1 MICPNCGRETPDG
14 MSFCFNC
21 GAKLVAQSQTQQAQ
35 AAAQQQAAQAQAAAQ
50 QQAAQAQE
58 QARRAAEQAQREA
71 AERAQREAAERAQRE
86 AAERAQREAA
96 EAQARAQ
103 REAAEAQ
110 ARAQR
115 EAAERA
121 QQAQAAAQQQAAQ
134 AQQAAQQ
141 QAAQN
146 PYPYG
151 AQFNQQPQQFGPQ
164 GSRQYGPQQYG
175 PQGPQQYGPQGPQQY
190 APQPPK
196 QPSKFDKLLK
206 GEPAFLKD
214 FYTKRYNTFLAVCSL
229 ISIAFAGAVFA
240 FFAGAFGVKGSVGYT
255 LSILFLAAAA
265 FGASVAAQLF
275 LSGKKPIGWIL
286 TLAAGGLRVTTIL
299 ITMIGL
305 FDMGDGDITSLTLFN
320 CFYSIFAL
328 MIQGALVA
336 FAVLVFLKNK
346 EEYK

>member
-21 GAKLVAQSQTQQAQ
+21 GAKLVAQSQAQQAQ

-71 AERAQREAAERAQRE
+71 AERAQREAAEAQARAQREAAERAQRE

-103 REAAEAQ
+103 REAAE
-110 ARAQR
+110 
-115 EAAERA
+115 RA
-121 QQAQAAAQQQAAQ
+121 QQEQA
-134 AQQAAQQ
+134 AAQQ

-164 GSRQYGPQQYG
+164 GSQQYGPQQYG

>member
-21 GAKLVAQSQTQQAQ
+21 GAKLVAQSQAQQAQ
-35 AAAQQQAAQAQAAAQ
+35 AAAQQQAA
-50 QQAAQAQE
+50 E
-58 QARRAAEQAQREA
+58 Q
-71 AERAQREAAERAQRE
+71 AQRE

-115 EAAERA
+115 EAQEAAERA
-121 QQAQAAAQQQAAQ
+121 QREAQAAAQQQAAQ
-134 AQQAAQQ
+134 AQQQ
-141 QAAQN
+141 AQN

-151 AQFNQQPQQFGPQ
+151 QQFNQQPYGPQ
-164 GSRQYGPQQYG
+164 GPQQAYGPQQYG

-190 APQPPK
+190 GPQAPQQFAPQAPK

-229 ISIAFAGAVFA
+229 ISIAFDGAVFA
-240 FFAGAFGVKGSVGYT
+240 LVYGLFGSSKSVGFT
-255 LSILFLAAAA
+255 LPILFLAAATL
-265 FGASVAAQLF
+265 GAAIAGQLF
-275 LSGKKPIGWIL
+275 LSAKKPIGWIL
-286 TLAAGGLRVTTIL
+286 TLVAGGLRFTTVL

-305 FDMGDGDITSLTLFN
+305 FVLGDGDITSLTLFN

>member
-21 GAKLVAQSQTQQAQ
+21 GAKLVAQSQAQ

-50 QQAAQAQE
+50 QQAE

-71 AERAQREAAERAQRE
+71 AERAQREAAEAQARAQRE

-151 AQFNQQPQQFGPQ
+151 AQFNQQPQQYGPQ
-164 GSRQYGPQQYG
+164 QYGPQQYG

-305 FDMGDGDITSLTLFN
+305 FDLGDGDITSLTLFN

>member
-21 GAKLVAQSQTQQAQ
+21 GAKLVAQSQAQQAQ
-35 AAAQQQAAQAQAAAQ
+35 AAAQQQAAQTQAAAQ
-50 QQAAQAQE
+50 QQAE

-71 AERAQREAAERAQRE
+71 AERAQREAAEAQARAQRE

-121 QQAQAAAQQQAAQ
+121 QREAQAAQQQAAQ

-151 AQFNQQPQQFGPQ
+151 AQFNQQPQQYGPQ
-164 GSRQYGPQQYG
+164 GPQQYGPQQYG